1 VSGDTSGLGD
11 AVTAA
16 SEPDAGSRRFVV
28 WGDNALARR
37 LVGELMDRY
46 NAQVTAIVAAAGAN
60 QAPEIV
66 DLEPASGDPAMRPV
80 VVVAPRLSPD
90 VFRHAGLAEAAALAL
105 VDQDDVANVDAAL
118 IAREVN
124 PTVRIVV
131 RMFNPILGE
140 GIAAM
145 LGDCEVLSGSEIAA
159 PAFVA
164 AALGDGTP
172 TYVRLPDEFLTVAKR
187 SDLDNLHPDDVVCGL
202 AITEGLEDPAILPE
216 EEDAADLV
224 LVRAYGGPPQQR
236 RRRRSPSLRFARLL
250 FGRKLRLALAGLT
263 VLLAVGTATL
273 AAARHIGP
281 WQAAYLTL
289 MTAIGGAN
297 ADLDVPVAEQVVEVL
312 LAILGVALIPAL
324 TALVVE
330 VVINARLARNAGGLT
345 EPVSGHVIVVGLGN
359 VGTRVIRELHDF
371 GLDVVGIDRSAHARG
386 VPAARDLGIPVVIG
400 SANSTE
406 TLRAASVKT
415 CRALVVVSTDDVTNL
430 ETALLGRAIHAEHE
444 QSAAGRPS
452 FGGTGA
458 AGKLRVVLRLGD
470 EDFAGR
476 VKRAFDIDS
485 SRSVSYLSAPAFA
498 AAMVGREVIGTIS
511 VGRRVLLV
519 AELSIGAGSQ
529 LEGKLCPAVSCPHEV
544 RLIAVRG
551 RYGQTFWSRPDRRK
565 LVRTEQILVVATRAG
580 LGALLLRTAGVPNPP
595 PIIEPEPLRLLTLYG
610 QRTGRHDQPA
620 EQPHE

>member
-1 VSGDTSGLGD
+1 MSGDAPGPGD

-16 SEPDAGSRRFVV
+16 SEPDASSRRFVI

-46 NAQVTAIVAAAGAN
+46 NAQVTSIVAAAGAN
-60 QAPEIV
+60 QAPEIA
-66 DLEPASGDPAMRPV
+66 DLTPASGDPAMRPV
-80 VVVAPRLSPD
+80 VVVAPRLSPE
-90 VFRHAGLAEAAALAL
+90 VFRHAGLADAAALAL
-105 VDQDDVANVDAAL
+105 VNQDDVANVDAAL

-124 PTVRIVV
+124 PAVRIVV

-140 GIAAM
+140 GIATM

-172 TYVRLPDEFLTVAKR
+172 TYIRLPDEFLTVAR
-187 SDLDNLHPDDVVCGL
+187 RADVEDLHPDDVVCGL
-202 AITEGLEDPAILPE
+202 AITDGEEDPVILPE
-216 EEDAADLV
+216 DENTADLV
-224 LVRAYGGPPQQR
+224 LVRAYGSPPRQR
-236 RRRRSPSLRFARLL
+236 RRRRSPSLKFARLL
-250 FGRKLRLALAGLT
+250 FGRKLRLALAALT
-263 VLLAVGTATL
+263 VLLAIGSATL
-273 AAARHIGP
+273 AAARHISL

-289 MTAIGGAN
+289 LTSLGGAN
-297 ADLDVPVAEQVVEVL
+297 ADLGVPAIEQVTEVL

-330 VVINARLARNAGGLT
+330 VVVKARLARSAGGLT
-345 EPVSGHVIVVGLGN
+345 EPVSDHVIVVGLGN

-371 GLDVVGIDRSAHARG
+371 GLDVVGVDRSANARG
-386 VPAARDLGIPVVIG
+386 IPAARDLGIPVIIG
-400 SANSTE
+400 NANSTE
-406 TLRAASVKT
+406 TLRAASVET
-415 CRALVVVSTDDVTNL
+415 CRALVVLSTDDVTNL
-430 ETALLGRAIHAEHE
+430 ETALLGRAIHAKH
-444 QSAAGRPS
+444 QAAP
-452 FGGTGA
+452 GA
-458 AGKLRVVLRLGD
+458 TGKLRVVLRLFD

-485 SRSVSYLSAPAFA
+485 SRSVSYLAAPAFA

-519 AELSIGAGSQ
+519 AELSIGAGSE
-529 LEGKLCPAVSCPHEV
+529 LEGKLCPDVSRPHEV

-551 RYGQTFWSRPDRRK
+551 RYGQTFWSRPDRRE

-580 LGALLLRTAGVPNPP
+580 LAALLRRTTGVPNPP
-595 PIIEPEPLRLLTLYG
+595 PMLEPEPLRLLTLYG
-610 QRTGRHDQPA
+610 HRTADHDQP
-620 EQPHE
+620 HE